1 MQALAEKYA
10 DVAHFPFVYIREAH
24 PGEVYSPHES
34 LDQKMRHAWALRE
47 LGKKTPILIDTLYG
61 HVHRAY
67 GGPSNMTLI
76 MDATGHIAYRA
87 AWTVAE
93 DIEAALVEI
102 IEMRVRRKEGKSV
115 STYYREM
122 LGMHVNHG
130 PQRFLGGKKAEEDFN
145 RARAAQNS
153 QEQDGKEA

>member
-1 MQALAEKYA
+1 MESLAKEYTGKVDFY
-10 DVAHFPFVYIREAH
+10 VLYVREAH
-24 PGEVYSPHES
+24 PGEVYPPHET
-34 LDQKMRHAWALRE
+34 LDQKIKHAWALRE

-76 MDATGHIAYRA
+76 MDATGHISYRA

-102 IEMRVRRKEGKSV
+102 LEMRTRRKEGKSV

-122 LGMHVNHG
+122 LGMHVNRG
-130 PQRFLGGKKAEEDFN
+130 NQRFLGGKKAEEDFN
-145 RARAAQNS
+145 RARA
-153 QEQDGKEA
+153 EQQAKAKPEP